1 MNVPITSNPDAL
13 FLPAQEFE
21 DRFGFPRPGGNGE
34 GGGDEDEDVE
44 VVFYCK
50 SGVRSRQAARLA
62 VQSGFGGKGRVGEF
76 PGSWNEWSE
85 KGGGVER

>member
-21 DRFGFPRPGGNGE
+21 DRFGFPRPSA
-34 GGGDEDEDVE
+34 DEDEDVE